1 MANDSEEIDDGEIEI
16 QVWYVSPDKQG
27 NNNEIVF
34 DDQDEAEDYAEHVLS
49 NRFEDL
55 DDDIEE
61 TVTIRR
67 GKMLQSKYE
76 SLEGC

>member
-1 MANDSEEIDDGEIEI
+1 MANSSEIEM

-27 NNNEIVF
+27 KNNEIVF
-34 DDQDEAEDYAEHVLS
+34 DNRDEAEDYALHVLS

-55 DDDIEE
+55 DDDCEE

-67 GKMLQSKYE
+67 GKMLRSKYE
-76 SLEGC
+76 SLEDC

>member
-1 MANDSEEIDDGEIEI
+1 MANDSDEIDDGEIEM

-27 NNNEIVF
+27 KNNEIVF
-34 DDQDEAEDYAEHVLS
+34 DNQDEAEDYAEHVLG
-49 NRFEDL
+49 NRFENL

-67 GKMLQSKYE
+67 GKMLRSKYE

>member
-34 DDQDEAEDYAEHVLS
+34 DDQDEAEDYAEHALS
-49 NRFEDL
+49 NRFKDL

-67 GKMLQSKYE
+67 GKMLRSKYE
-76 SLEGC
+76 SLEDC